1 MTHPVI
7 SRHLCHSPLQPVTIL
22 DWRDDSGLSDN
33 LHFRSDRTATGCTY
47 SRCLGSKVS
56 RSARLT

>member
-1 MTHPVI
+1 MTHPDI
-7 SRHLCHSPLQPVTIL
+7 SRHSPLQPVTIL